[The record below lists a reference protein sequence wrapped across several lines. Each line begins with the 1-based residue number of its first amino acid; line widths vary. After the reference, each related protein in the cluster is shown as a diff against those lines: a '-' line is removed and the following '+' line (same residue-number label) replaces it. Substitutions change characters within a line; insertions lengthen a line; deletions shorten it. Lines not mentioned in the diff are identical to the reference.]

1 MIQCRI
7 EEEGRREGA
16 MTDEEIY
23 ERTVEEQPFTAEE
36 EQARISYW
44 KRRSVQERI
53 QAAHEILRRHW
64 QKQGVDIDSIRMDKS
79 VVNVFR
85 RSSGAVAR

>member
-1 MIQCRI
+1 
-7 EEEGRREGA
+7 

-53 QAAHEILRRHW
+53 QTAHEILRHHW
-64 QKQGVDIDSIRMDKS
+64 KKQGVDVDSLRMDKS
-79 VVNVFR
+79 MVKFVR
-85 RSSGAVAR
+85 LLSGSNCAIAGNSGEY